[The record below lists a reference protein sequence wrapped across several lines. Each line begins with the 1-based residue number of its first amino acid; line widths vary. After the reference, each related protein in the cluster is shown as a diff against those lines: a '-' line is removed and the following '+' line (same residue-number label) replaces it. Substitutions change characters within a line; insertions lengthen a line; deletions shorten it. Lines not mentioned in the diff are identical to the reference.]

1 MERSEEVQA
10 KLSASKLEASSL
22 CPAFFQAS
30 KKFSWYGDRDSAS
43 EGTIRHEHEEN
54 QTPWKRLMT
63 MSGESV
69 RIAPES
75 LWQNAEKKFLVMK
88 RVSSLGKQDIGM
100 MTCGVVSWTIWRH

>member
-1 MERSEEVQA
+1 MEIEIPHRKELFATSMR
-10 KLSASKLEASSL
+10 K
-22 CPAFFQAS
+22 
-30 KKFSWYGDRDSAS
+30 
-43 EGTIRHEHEEN
+43 IRL
-54 QTPWKRLMT
+54 PWKRLMT

-88 RVSSLGKQDIGM
+88 KVSSLGKQDIGM